1 MGKGVNINRVRRA
14 APGLDLLGNL
24 LGVWWGEDTGDAG
37 IAEGV
42 RQKVQQLGDSIGEA
56 NRGENTET

>member
-1 MGKGVNINRVRRA
+1 MRKRVDINGVRGA

-24 LGVWWGEDTGDAG
+24 LGMWRGEDAGDAG

-42 RQKVQQLGDSIGEA
+42 GQRVHQLGDSIGEA
-56 NRGENTET
+56 NRGENTWA